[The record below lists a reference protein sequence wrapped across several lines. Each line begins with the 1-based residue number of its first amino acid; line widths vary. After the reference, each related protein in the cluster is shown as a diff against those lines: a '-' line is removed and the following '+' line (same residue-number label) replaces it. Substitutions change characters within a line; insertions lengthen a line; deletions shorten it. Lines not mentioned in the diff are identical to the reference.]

1 MGTLSAAALFPSQ
14 TAHGL
19 KKRFSTLSFVALQP
33 QDSVETWQKLSFV
46 AETSFLSDPG
56 PIIVYSLQDMQNMQN
71 MQNMLKAQH
80 TRPNIPNQT
89 YETKPTKLNLP
100 NQTYKPNLPNQT
112 CQSKPTKTK
121 LSQPSFLNQPTKL
134 NPSNQ
139 IKITG

>member
-71 MQNMLKAQH
+71 VQNMQNMLKAQH
-80 TRPNIPNQT
+80 TKPKLK
-89 YETKPTKLNLP
+89 TKPNSPDQTKLKLA
-100 NQTYKPNLPNQT
+100 NQAY
-112 CQSKPTKTK
+112 
-121 LSQPSFLNQPTKL
+121 
-134 NPSNQ
+134 
-139 IKITG
+139 